1 MCLNHQTNSTMKLQ
15 IDFAEIR
22 RLVAEK
28 YHFDMVMKYVNARTV
43 GIGTALKLG
52 PFTKDV
58 TIDVKVERIEGS
70 KLILG
75 YNQGLG
81 MDLAVKGILA
91 LLKSQSAQ
99 YGQIVD
105 SGSNNNVVV
114 HLDHIEGMRS
124 LLQSLDLKGISFSEQ
139 GLSMDAI
146 IKSLG
151 K

>member
-1 MCLNHQTNSTMKLQ
+1 
-15 IDFAEIR
+15 
-22 RLVAEK
+22 
-28 YHFDMVMKYVNARTV
+28 
-43 GIGTALKLG
+43 
-52 PFTKDV
+52 
-58 TIDVKVERIEGS
+58 
-70 KLILG
+70 
-75 YNQGLG
+75 

-139 GLSMDAI
+139 GLSMDAN

>member
-1 MCLNHQTNSTMKLQ
+1 MKLQ
-15 IDFAEIR
+15 IDFTEIR
-22 RLVAEK
+22 KLVAEK
-28 YHFDMVMKYVNARTV
+28 YHFDMVMKYVNTQTM

-52 PFTKDV
+52 PFSKDV
-58 TIDVKVERIEGS
+58 TIDVKVVRVEGG

-75 YNQGLG
+75 YNPGVG

-99 YGQIVD
+99 YGQIVEG
-105 SGSNNNVVV
+105 GSNNNVVV

-124 LLQSLDLKGISFSEQ
+124 LLQSLDLKGISFNEK
-139 GLSMDAI
+139 GLLMDAA

-151 K
+151 S